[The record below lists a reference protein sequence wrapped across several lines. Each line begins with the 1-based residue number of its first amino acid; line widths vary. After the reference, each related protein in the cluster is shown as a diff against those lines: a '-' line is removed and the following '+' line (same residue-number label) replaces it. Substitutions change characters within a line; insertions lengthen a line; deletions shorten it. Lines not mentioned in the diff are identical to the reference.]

1 MWKALGSAKLAIVL
15 MTAIVLASIY
25 GTLCP
30 PEKAGEMVFGTWWFR
45 GGMALL
51 CVNIVACTLSRGRVS
66 MLRLGSFLA
75 HISILLILGGAIYGG
90 FSGEKGTLA
99 LMVGESSDG
108 VPTPDGKAFPLGF
121 VVRLDHFEVE
131 RDCTPITPRLTVSLP
146 EVGEVAAFDVKEG
159 TVSAVPTPPYQFT
172 VLRYFP
178 DFVISDA
185 GPVSRSHYPNNPAV
199 ELLIKGDQGENK
211 RWVFAKYPEYGES
224 HGGGADALAFA
235 LDAGESGRIKQ
246 FKSRLA
252 FLEGEQEVQSSE
264 IWVNHPA
271 RYRGY
276 TFYQS
281 SYDQERESWS
291 GLQVVKDPGVPIV
304 YGGFAVQIAGV
315 VLIIFLN
322 PILRARLR
330 AGRTA

>member
-1 MWKALGSAKLAIVL
+1 WKALGSAKLAIVL
-15 MTAIVLASIY
+15 MTAIVLASIA

-30 PEKAGEMVFGTWWFR
+30 PDKAGEMVFGTWWFR

-51 CVNIVACTLSRGRVS
+51 CVNIVACTLSRGRVT

-90 FSGEKGTLA
+90 FQGEKGTLA
-99 LMVGESSDG
+99 LMVGETSDT
-108 VPTPDGKAFPLGF
+108 VPVDENQAFPLGF
-121 VVRLDHFEVE
+121 LVRLDDFHVE
-131 RDCTPITPRLTVSLP
+131 RDCKEVTPRLTVLDP
-146 EVGEVAAFDVKEG
+146 QGAELAKVDVKDG
-159 TVSAVPTPPYQFT
+159 ITSTIAPYQFT
-172 VLRYFP
+172 ILRYYP
-178 DFVISDA
+178 DFVIGEG
-185 GPVSRSHYPNNPAV
+185 GPISKTSYPNNPAV
-199 ELLIKGDQGENK
+199 EVLVTGTQGENK

-224 HGGGADALAFA
+224 HGGADNALAFA
-235 LDAGESGRIKQ
+235 LEAGESGRIKQ
-246 FKSRLA
+246 FKSRLT
-252 FLEGEQEVQSSE
+252 FIEGGRDVRSDE

-271 RYRGY
+271 RYKGY

-281 SYDQERESWS
+281 SYDQEQESWS

-322 PILRARLR
+322 PILRERLR

>member
-15 MTAIVLASIY
+15 MSAIVIASIA

-30 PEKAGEMVFGTWWFR
+30 PDKAGEMVFGTWWFR

-51 CVNIVACTLSRGRVS
+51 CVNIVACTLSRGRVT

-75 HISILLILGGAIYGG
+75 HISILLILGGAIFGG
-90 FSGEKGTLA
+90 VKGERGSLA
-99 LMVGESSDG
+99 LGVGESSDI
-108 VPTPDGKAFPLGF
+108 VAVNEYKAFPLDF
-121 VVRLDHFEVE
+121 TVRLDDFHVE
-131 RDCTPITPRLTVSLP
+131 RDCAPVTPRLTVSLP
-146 EVGEVAAFDVKEG
+146 DRGEVAAFDVKEG
-159 TVSAVPTPPYQFT
+159 ATSVVAPYQFT
-172 VLRYFP
+172 ILRYCP
-178 DFVISDA
+178 DFFISDG
-185 GPVSRSHYPNNPAV
+185 GPISKSTCPNNPAAEV
-199 ELLIKGDQGENK
+199 LVKSDKGENK
-211 RWVFAKYPEYGES
+211 RWVFAKFPDYGDS
-224 HGGGADALAFA
+224 HGGGGDALAFT
-235 LDAGESGRIKQ
+235 LDAGGAGRVKQ

-252 FLEGEQEVQSSE
+252 FIEGGKEVRSDE